1 MEGLAVDLLSFG
13 AAGEQRFRRL
23 VLQRRQALFAIRL
36 ADQLVD
42 LPAHLVEVTPLLTA
56 LQPFLAF
63 VGRLD
68 LEIMFALTSFVVH
81 VERRVGLRGLGW
93 LRLLERVLLLRWQ
106 GRGVLLRIGCEP
118 LDLLE
123 VFAVQNF
130 RLLPL
135 WTQRL
140 FCVRELPRA

>member
-1 MEGLAVDLLSFG
+1 
-13 AAGEQRFRRL
+13 
-23 VLQRRQALFAIRL
+23 
-36 ADQLVD
+36 
-42 LPAHLVEVTPLLTA
+42 
-56 LQPFLAF
+56 
-63 VGRLD
+63 
-68 LEIMFALTSFVVH
+68 MFALTGFVVH

-140 FCVRELPRA
+140 FRVRELPRA